1 MCSIISISKF
11 RVASMKKIISFILFI
26 CILIS
31 CVNYISFSVSALS
44 GTTGECGWQLEGK
57 VLYINGNGKMA
68 DYQGEDTPWGN
79 DFTEVIIGEGVTEIG
94 EFAFAYTSVSKVSL
108 AESVEGIN
116 FGAFLCTPIK
126 EITFGEK
133 VKYIDAVAFEGS
145 KVEKITFK
153 GATILYSNAF
163 DYCENLT
170 EIDFGNGGV
179 SIGSGVFSG
188 CSAIEKL
195 NLETVEEIGGA
206 AFGGCTALKQI
217 TIGNEIKEIGGAA
230 FSGCIS
236 LESVIVGDNVEKIN
250 DYAFSCCTGLK
261 EVIFGAKVKEVGD
274 EAFLDCSSLEKIELN
289 GNAVNF
295 GYNAIYNTAYF
306 NNEDNWEDG
315 VLYLENVL
323 VAVKDTFDGVYTIK
337 KGTKLISSYA
347 FFRTSSLAV
356 LYVPSSME
364 KIGDSAF
371 EECISLLEV
380 YYEGDEETWLS
391 LNENY
396 FKTNNEAL
404 VYAYVNFQTDNV
416 LGDCDGDGT
425 LTTTDLAVIKLILAG
440 IEKEYDNPP
449 DINQDGVFDVVDL
462 ATLKLMLANT

>member
-1 MCSIISISKF
+1 
-11 RVASMKKIISFILFI
+11 
-26 CILIS
+26 
-31 CVNYISFSVSALS
+31 
-44 GTTGECGWQLEGK
+44 
-57 VLYINGNGKMA
+57 
-68 DYQGEDTPWGN
+68 
-79 DFTEVIIGEGVTEIG
+79 
-94 EFAFAYTSVSKVSL
+94 
-108 AESVEGIN
+108 
-116 FGAFLCTPIK
+116 
-126 EITFGEK
+126 
-133 VKYIDAVAFEGS
+133 
-145 KVEKITFK
+145 
-153 GATILYSNAF
+153 
-163 DYCENLT
+163 
-170 EIDFGNGGV
+170 
-179 SIGSGVFSG
+179 
-188 CSAIEKL
+188 
-195 NLETVEEIGGA
+195 
-206 AFGGCTALKQI
+206 
-217 TIGNEIKEIGGAA
+217 
-230 FSGCIS
+230 
-236 LESVIVGDNVEKIN
+236 
-250 DYAFSCCTGLK
+250 
-261 EVIFGAKVKEVGD
+261 VKEVGD

-323 VAVKDTFDGVYTIK
+323 VAVKDTFYGVCTIK

-404 VYAYVNFQTDNV
+404 VYAYVNFKTDNV

-462 ATLKLMLANT
+462 ATLRLKLVNI